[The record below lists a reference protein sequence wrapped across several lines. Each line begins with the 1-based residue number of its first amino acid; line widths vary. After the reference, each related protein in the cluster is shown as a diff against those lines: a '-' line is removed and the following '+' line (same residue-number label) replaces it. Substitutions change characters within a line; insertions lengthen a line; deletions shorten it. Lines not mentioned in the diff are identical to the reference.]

1 MPRQYNKKSSYWNGP
16 RTKIESQIQAPI
28 ANHVKQHEVEA
39 TAVSTNTEDGYMSS
53 TAACGGGNVNPVGSR
68 DGYTG
73 SIIQLNK
80 YPNLRNG
87 VVPLTE
93 VEGNYSVSEAISTCY
108 LAYHNFALLKNA
120 VNMLVDFSVSGLH
133 IKTTNKS
140 VKRFFKAWF
149 DSINLNQFMSQF
161 FLEYYR
167 SGNVFIY
174 KFSGKIDDSN
184 FNMLKESYSAKSPIV
199 PIRYIILNPMQVY
212 LQRGASYTYGYVRML
227 STYEIERLKN
237 PQTVEDKQMFESFP
251 EDIQRIIKQGGA
263 WRYIFV
269 PLDQKRLYYV
279 FYRKQDYEPLAIP
292 MAFPILNDIEIML
305 EMKRMDMALI
315 KTMEQVIILV
325 TSGRKADEY
334 NQGTGVKHLQALSSI
349 FENQA
354 IGRVLVA
361 DYTTK
366 AEWLIPDLKGLLGPE
381 KYERV
386 YQDIKEG
393 LQYMFFGEEKF
404 ANASIKV
411 SVFLQSLKEGRRAFV
426 ENFLIP
432 EAKKICQIMNFK
444 NLPEFEF
451 EDVKIND
458 EALMNK
464 LYVQMAQ
471 LGLLTPEELN
481 TALMTNVLPDKTSSI
496 LNQQEFKDQKGEGLY
511 APIMPGGQPQDGGN
525 GRPPGTKG
533 PAPKAA
539 KTPIGQSKTGQNK
552 VSKGSATDS
561 PKYGFGATKIAANLV
576 KANTL
581 KENVEK
587 SFCKKYKIKEL
598 NDVQKKLAQS
608 IAQSIFFNEKEEKW
622 KDAVKAYIS
631 DPKEIN
637 KDTMREIIDAAT
649 TYNCDTWTAGVLLR
663 SKIDIKD
670 IKPKDNVEEK

>member
-1 MPRQYNKKSSYWNGP
+1 MARKYIKKSPYWVRTPEVNAAIVPNIKQYESEPFAAGTNG
-16 RTKIESQIQAPI
+16 KEGFLQ
-28 ANHVKQHEVEA
+28 
-39 TAVSTNTEDGYMSS
+39 S
-53 TAACGGGNVNPVGSR
+53 TAACGGGNVNPMGFR

-73 SIIQLNK
+73 SIVELNK

-93 VEGNYSVSEAISTCY
+93 VEGNYSVAEAISTTY

-120 VNMLVDFSVSGLH
+120 INMMVDFSVSGLH
-133 IKTTNKS
+133 IKTENKS

-149 DSINLNQFMSQF
+149 DAIKLNDFQSQF
-161 FLEYYR
+161 FMEYYR
-167 SGNVFIY
+167 SGNVFMY
-174 KFSGKIDDSN
+174 KFSGKIDDTN

-227 STYEIERLKN
+227 STYEIERLKH
-237 PQTVEDKQMFESFP
+237 PQTVEDKQLFDSFP
-251 EDIQRIIKQGGA
+251 KDIQRLILQGGA
-263 WRYIFV
+263 WRYLFV
-269 PLDQKRLYYV
+269 PLDQNRLYYV
-279 FYRKQDYEPLAIP
+279 FYRKQAYEPLAIP

-315 KTMEQVIILV
+315 KTMEQVILLV
-325 TSGRKADEY
+325 TSGRAADQF
-334 NQGTGVKHLQALSSI
+334 NQGTGVKHLQALAQI

-354 IGRVLVA
+354 IGRALIA

-366 AEWLIPDLKGLLGPE
+366 AEWLIPDLKGLLGPD

-404 ANASIKV
+404 ANATIKV
-411 SVFLQSLKEGRRAFV
+411 SVFLQSLKEGRRAFL

-451 EDVKIND
+451 EETKIND

-471 LGLLTPEELN
+471 LGLLTQEELI
-481 TALMTNVLPDKTSSI
+481 TALQTNVLPNKSDAIIDQEQFKEQKDK
-496 LNQQEFKDQKGEGLY
+496 GLY
-511 APIMPGGQPQDGGN
+511 APIAPNAGGLMGGGD

-533 PAPKAA
+533 PAPKST

-552 VSKGSATDS
+552 IKTAQTKADR
-561 PKYGFGATKIAANLV
+561 KYGFGAKKIATYLI
-576 KANTL
+576 KASDL
-581 KENVEK
+581 RSDVEK
-587 SFCKKYKIKEL
+587 SLRKQYKVKKL
-598 NDVQKKLAQS
+598 NDNQKTLSQS
-608 IAQSIFFNEKEEKW
+608 IAQSIMFNEDEEKW
-622 KDAVKAYIS
+622 QSSIKSYII

-637 KDTMREIIDAAT
+637 KEIFNEIINIT
-649 TYNCDTWTAGVLLR
+649 TEYNCDSWTAGILLK
-663 SKIDIKD
+663 SKIELK
-670 IKPKDNVEEK
+670 EKENG

>member
-1 MPRQYNKKSSYWNGP
+1 MPRKYTKKSAYWVQTPKQEIPHFKQQEAEAIHNGAM
-16 RTKIESQIQAPI
+16 IGENAFSA
-28 ANHVKQHEVEA
+28 
-39 TAVSTNTEDGYMSS
+39 
-53 TAACGGGNVNPVGSR
+53 TAACGGGVNPLGTR

-73 SIIQLNK
+73 SIFELNK
-80 YPNLRNG
+80 YPNIKSG

-93 VEGNYSVSEAISTCY
+93 LEGNFTVSEAISVTY
-108 LAYHNFALLKNA
+108 QAYHNFALLKNA
-120 VNMLVDFSVSGLH
+120 INMLVDFSVSNVH

-140 VKRFFKAWF
+140 VKKFFKAWF
-149 DSINLNQFMSQF
+149 DAINLNQFMSQF
-161 FLEYYR
+161 FMEYYR

-174 KFSGKIDDSN
+174 KFSGKISDSN
-184 FNMLKESYSAKSPIV
+184 FNMLKESYSMTSPVV

-237 PQTVEDKQMFESFP
+237 PQTEEDKQMFQSFP
-251 EDIQRIIKQGGA
+251 IDIQKMIKGGGA

-305 EMKRMDMALI
+305 EMKRMDMSLI
-315 KTMEQVIILV
+315 KTMEQVILLV
-325 TSGRKADEY
+325 TSGRPADEY
-334 NQGTGVKHLQALSSI
+334 NQGTGVKHLQALSTI

-361 DYTTK
+361 DYTTEAK
-366 AEWLIPDLKGLLGPE
+366 WLIPDVKELLGPE
-381 KYERV
+381 KYERI

-411 SVFLQSLKEGRRAFV
+411 SVFLQSLKEGRRAFL

-432 EAKKICQIMNFK
+432 EAKKICQLMNFK
-444 NLPEFEF
+444 HLPEFEF

-481 TALMTNVLPDKTSSI
+481 KALLTNVLPDKSSSLI
-496 LNQQEFKDQKGEGLY
+496 NQEEFKDQKDDGLY
-511 APIMPGGQPQDGGN
+511 QPLLNNGAQDGASG
-525 GRPPGTKG
+525 GRPAGTKG
-533 PAPKAA
+533 PAPKAG
-539 KTPIGQSKTGQNK
+539 KTPIGQSKTGQTK
-552 VSKGSATDS
+552 AQLEKEGVE
-561 PKYGFGATKIAANLV
+561 YGFGATKIASFLI
-576 KANTL
+576 KANNL
-581 KENVEK
+581 EEEVSKGFK
-587 SFCKKYKIKEL
+587 KKYKLKTLTEI
-598 NDVQKKLAQS
+598 QKSLSKS
-608 IAQSIFFNEKEEKW
+608 IAQSIIFNEEEGSW
-622 KDAVKAYIS
+622 KDSIKDYIKN
-631 DPKEIN
+631 PKELNPEIM
-637 KDTMREIIDAAT
+637 KEIISIASE
-649 TYNCDTWTAGVLLR
+649 YNTDTWTAGVLLK
-663 SKIDIKD
+663 SKISLKD
-670 IKPKDNVEEK
+670 IK

>member
-1 MPRQYNKKSSYWNGP
+1 MARSYKKKSSYWAQKNNASLGAP
-16 RTKIESQIQAPI
+16 QVQIQAAPI
-28 ANHVKQHEVEA
+28 IQRQEA
-39 TAVSTNTEDGYMSS
+39 EAIHDGAMVGENAFTT
-53 TAACGGGNVNPVGSR
+53 TAACGGGSVQPVGTRS
-68 DGYTG
+68 GFTG
-73 SIIQLNK
+73 SIIELNK
-80 YPNLRNG
+80 FPNIRAG
-87 VVPLTE
+87 VVPISE
-93 VEGNYSVSEAISTCY
+93 VDGNFSVSEAIGVSY
-108 LAYHNFALLKNA
+108 SAYFNFALLKNA
-120 VNMLVDFSVSGLH
+120 INMLVDFSVSSIH
-133 IKTTNKS
+133 IKTQNKTA
-140 VKRFFKAWF
+140 KRFFKAWF
-149 DSINLNQFMSQF
+149 DAIGLNQFMSQF
-161 FLEYYR
+161 FMEYYR

-174 KFSGKIDDSN
+174 KFTGKIDDTN
-184 FNMLKESYSAKSPIV
+184 FNMLKESYSMKSPLI
-199 PIRYIILNPMQVY
+199 PIRYILLNPMQVY

-237 PQTVEDKQMFESFP
+237 PQTTEDEQMFNSFP
-251 EDIQRIIKQGGA
+251 EDIQKMILQGGA

-315 KTMEQVIILV
+315 KTMEQVILLV
-325 TSGRKADEY
+325 TSGRAADPY
-334 NQGTGVKHLQALSSI
+334 NQGTGVKHLQALSNI

-361 DYTTK
+361 DYTTEAK
-366 AEWLIPDLKGLLGPE
+366 WLIPDVKELLGPE

-411 SVFLQSLKEGRRAFV
+411 SVFLQSLKEGRRAFL

-432 EAKKICQIMNFK
+432 EAKKICQMMNFK

-481 TALMTNVLPDKTSSI
+481 TALISNVLPDKAASI
-496 LNQQEFKDQKGEGLY
+496 IDQEEFKNQRKEGLY
-511 APIMPGGQPQDGGN
+511 TPLIGAPQDGGN

-533 PAPKAA
+533 PAPKSA
-539 KTPIGQSKTGQNK
+539 KTPIGQTKAALEKEG
-552 VSKGSATDS
+552 V
-561 PKYGFGATKIAANLV
+561 KYGFGATKIADYLI
-576 KANTL
+576 KANSL
-581 KENVEK
+581 KDEVEK
-587 SFCKKYKIKEL
+587 SFRKRFKVKEL
-598 NDVQKKLAQS
+598 NELQKRLSESMAQS
-608 IAQSIFFNEKEEKW
+608 IIFNEDESKW
-622 KDAVKAYIS
+622 KDSIKEYITQPK
-631 DPKEIN
+631 DINKEILA
-637 KDTMREIIDAAT
+637 EIINIAT
-649 TYNCDTWTAGVLLR
+649 DYNTNSWTAGILLK
-663 SKIDIKD
+663 SKIDLKD
-670 IKPKDNVEEK
+670 IK